1 MTKASF
7 QSALEE
13 IFDIPKGSLQSTDSR
28 DTVEGWTSIA
38 DVQVLTTISTEFGLE
53 PDADLLQ
60 AETVGDLLQA
70 LQEKGAFRN

>member
-1 MTKASF
+1 MTRTAF

-13 IFDIPKGSLQSTDSR
+13 IFDVPRGSLQSTDSR
-28 DTVEGWTSIA
+28 DTIEGWTSVA

-60 AETVGDLLQA
+60 AETVGDLLQV
-70 LQEKGAFRN
+70 LQDKGAFRN